1 MQSNNEAPYAVV
13 IGGANIDIGG
23 RSFAPLLPQESNPG
37 SVELCLGGVGR
48 NIAHNLALLG
58 VQTHFITAVGADPWG
73 DTIRSSCAS
82 LGIGSGA
89 ICTIP
94 GGRTSSYLYIADP
107 QGEMIL
113 ALNDMEIYQHLT
125 PALLEPHLSLL
136 QNAGAVV
143 LDANLPEETIAWIGA
158 HVDVPLFADPVSAV
172 KAPRLIPV
180 LSKLTGLKPNR
191 QEAELLCSRSIQS
204 EEDGIATCKALLS
217 TGLQRVFLSAGAEG
231 LLAVSREAKVQLP
244 ILSTPIRS
252 TTGCGDAA
260 MAGIVWAHLQGLDLP
275 HEAAAA
281 MAAASIAAESPETV
295 NPAMANDLLQAR
307 MQMALA
313 VQTA

>member
-1 MQSNNEAPYAVV
+1 MQSNQKPSYAVV
-13 IGGANIDIGG
+13 VGGANIDIGG
-23 RSFAPLLPQESNPG
+23 RSYAPLLPRDSNPG
-37 SVELCLGGVGR
+37 SVEICLGGVGR

-58 VQTHFITAVGADPWG
+58 VETHFITAVGADPWG
-73 DTIRSSCAS
+73 DTIRSSCQT
-82 LGIGSGA
+82 LGIGSDA

-125 PALLEPHLSLL
+125 PALLEPHLPLL
-136 QNAGAVV
+136 RGAGAVV
-143 LDANLPEETIAWIGA
+143 LDANLPEETIVWIAA

-191 QEAELLCSRSIQS
+191 QEAELLSAQSIQS
-204 EEDGIATCKALLS
+204 DADGIAACNALLQ
-217 TGLQRVFLSAGAEG
+217 TGVRQVFLSAGAKG
-231 LLAVSREAKVQLP
+231 LLAMSHEAKVQLP

-275 HEAAAA
+275 GEAAAA
-281 MAAASIAAESPETV
+281 MAAASIAAESEETV
-295 NPAMANDLLQAR
+295 NPAMAQDLLQAR

-313 VQTA
+313 NRTA

>member
-82 LGIGSGA
+82 LGIGGDA

-107 QGEMIL
+107 QGEMRL
-113 ALNDMEIYQHLT
+113 ALNDMELYEQLT
-125 PALLEPHLSLL
+125 PALLEPHLPLL
-136 QNAGAVV
+136 QGAGAVV
-143 LDANLPEETIAWIGA
+143 LDANLPEETIGWIGD
-158 HVDVPLFADPVSAV
+158 HVQVPLFADPVSAV
-172 KAPRLIPV
+172 KAPRLRPV
-180 LSKLTGLKPNR
+180 LSRLTGLKPNR
-191 QEAELLCSRSIQS
+191 QEAALLCGRSIRS
-204 EEDGIATCKALLS
+204 REDAVAACEALLQ
-217 TGLQRVFLSAGAEG
+217 TGLRQVFLSAGARG
-231 LLAVSREAKVQLP
+231 LLAMSHKANLQLP

>member
-1 MQSNNEAPYAVV
+1 MQSKNSAPYAVV
-13 IGGANIDIGG
+13 VGGANIDIGG

-58 VQTHFITAVGADPWG
+58 VETHFITAVGEDPWG
-73 DTIRSSCAS
+73 DTIRSSCKS
-82 LGIGSGA
+82 LGIGGDA
-89 ICTIP
+89 ICTVP

-113 ALNDMEIYQHLT
+113 ALNDMELYKSLT
-125 PALLEPHLSLL
+125 PALLESHLPLL

-143 LDANLPEETIAWIGA
+143 LDTNLPEETIHWIGD
-158 HVDVPLFADPVSAV
+158 HVQVPLFADPVSAV
-172 KAPRLIPV
+172 KAPRLWPV

-191 QEAELLCSRSIQS
+191 QEAELLSGISIRSD
-204 EEDGIATCKALLS
+204 EDGIAACNALLQTGLQQVFLS
-217 TGLQRVFLSAGAEG
+217 TGAKG

-260 MAGIVWAHLQGLDLP
+260 MAGIVWAYLRGMGLP
-275 HEAAAA
+275 GEASAAV
-281 MAAASIAAESPETV
+281 AAASIAAESEETV
-295 NPAMANDLLQAR
+295 NPAMAQDMLLAR
-307 MQMALA
+307 MLMAMA
-313 VQTA
+313 NRTA